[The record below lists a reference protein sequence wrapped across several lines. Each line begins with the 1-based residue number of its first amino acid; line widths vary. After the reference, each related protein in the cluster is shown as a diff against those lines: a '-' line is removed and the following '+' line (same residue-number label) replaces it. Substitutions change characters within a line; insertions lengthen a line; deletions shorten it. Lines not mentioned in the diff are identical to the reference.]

1 MGDIKPVAWIDAED
15 LARLRCGITRDVK
28 TATVYS
34 ASMGGGCARLYD
46 EATVAG
52 LIVESDGWKQQVM
65 DEMTANLEF
74 RAAGGAMPGEDMPT
88 FCNRLI
94 AERDALRA
102 DADRYR
108 ALRFAY
114 LAQSPAWA
122 DIIKQVPVF
131 NQVTFD
137 AEIDKARASN
147 A

>member
-88 FCNRLI
+88 FCKRLI

-102 DADRYR
+102 VIGFFASVIKSGEPWTDQCQREYDA
-108 ALRFAY
+108 AM
-114 LAQSPAWA
+114 
-122 DIIKQVPVF
+122 KG
-131 NQVTFD
+131 NG
-137 AEIDKARASN
+137 N